1 MISRFPLLLIFLATT
16 LTASTAAAR
25 PDVDEEMA
33 SLHREIAALRIV
45 HHLDLSAEQLEELI
59 PLVQAG
65 IGLREDLEGVMEKSA
80 KSNLAV
86 LRQVRDDLA
95 DDGVLDEAIESAAE
109 DAHKATEKAMRP
121 VHWELKDLG
130 EDVMDVLDEEQRQ
143 RVMRA
148 LSRPPFG
155 PQRRGPGGPGAGPG
169 EGPGEGPPEG
179 PEMGDGERVGPPRDA
194 QGPRMSQAMEQGV
207 RRHNA
212 RQIFGVVFSD
222 EFLSVLEDQM
232 G

>member
-1 MISRFPLLLIFLATT
+1 MTARIPLALIFLATT
-16 LTASTAAAR
+16 LSTSWADAR
-25 PDVDEEMA
+25 PDVDEETA

-45 HHLDLSAEQLEELI
+45 HHLDLGAAQIEELI
-59 PLVQAG
+59 PMVRTG

-95 DDGVLDEAIESAAE
+95 DDGELDEETEAAAE
-109 DAHKATEKAMRP
+109 DAHKATEKAARP

-130 EDVMDVLDEEQRQ
+130 EEVMDVLDEDQRRQ
-143 RVMRA
+143 VMRA

-155 PQRRGPGGPGAGPG
+155 PQRRGPGGPDGARG
-169 EGPGEGPPEG
+169 EREGEEMGPPQG
-179 PEMGDGERVGPPRDA
+179 A
-194 QGPRMSQAMEQGV
+194 QGGKMPPGMEQGV

-222 EFLSVLEDQM
+222 EFLAVLEDQI